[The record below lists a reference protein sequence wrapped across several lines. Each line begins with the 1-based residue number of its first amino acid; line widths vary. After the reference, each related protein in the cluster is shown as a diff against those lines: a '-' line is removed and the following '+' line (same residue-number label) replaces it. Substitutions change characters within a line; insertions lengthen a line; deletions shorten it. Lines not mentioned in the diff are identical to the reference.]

1 MLELF
6 LFFGA
11 KIILTLLDDFLV
23 KLQYPIFVELII
35 LLGVRGLLLQTI
47 NIIIEVEVDLS
58 QHEIVKLLLQTMDLF
73 LLGLELI
80 EVGVLFLEN
89 ADVKVEEV
97 LVFLVVSQLS

>member
-6 LFFGA
+6 LLFGA
-11 KIILTLLDDFLV
+11 KIILTLLDDFLI
-23 KLQYPIFVELII
+23 KLQYPIFIELII

-89 ADVKVEEV
+89 GDVKVEEV

>member
-1 MLELF
+1 LLELF